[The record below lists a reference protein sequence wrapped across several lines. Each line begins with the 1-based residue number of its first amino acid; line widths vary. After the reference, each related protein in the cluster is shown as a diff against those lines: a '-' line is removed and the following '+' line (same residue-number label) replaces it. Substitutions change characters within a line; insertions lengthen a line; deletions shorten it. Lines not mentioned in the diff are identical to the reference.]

1 MALTKEQMQ
10 AILDSKNG
18 RYINAI
24 SIESLY
30 DFIVNCYLQY
40 GSMSKLKEANN
51 VIEVVEQ
58 MLEKKKQISE
68 NNVQSFVVVIFAAGL
83 LHNMFYDGSI
93 TSLFLARE
101 KLEPL
106 ARKYN
111 IPNNYI
117 EALFQTIEA
126 QLGEDTPVPQCK
138 PIPNSPTELFAW
150 ACWFVK
156 EYKMSLSSL

>member
-1 MALTKEQMQ
+1 MALTEEQMQ
-10 AILDSKNG
+10 AILDSKYG

-24 SIESLY
+24 SIEGLY
-30 DFIVNCYLQY
+30 NFVVDCYLQY
-40 GSMSKLKEANN
+40 GDINKLKQAND
-51 VIEVVEQ
+51 VIEIVEA
-58 MLEKKKQISE
+58 MLKKKKQISE
-68 NNVQSFVVVIFAAGL
+68 HNVQSFVTVIFAAGL

-93 TSLFLARE
+93 TSLFMARE

-106 ARKYN
+106 AKKHN
-111 IPNNYI
+111 IPDNYI
-117 EALFQTIEA
+117 GALFQTIEA

-156 EYKMSLSSL
+156 EYKISLSSL

>member
-30 DFIVNCYLQY
+30 DFIVDCYLQY
-40 GSMSKLKEANN
+40 GSMNKLKEANN

-58 MLEKKKQISE
+58 MLKKKKQISE

-111 IPNNYI
+111 IPDNYI

-156 EYKMSLSSL
+156 EYKMPLSSL

>member
-30 DFIVNCYLQY
+30 DFIVDCYLQY
-40 GSMSKLKEANN
+40 GSMNKLKEANN

-58 MLEKKKQISE
+58 MLKKKKQISE

-111 IPNNYI
+111 IPDNYI